1 MSLGKKLNTQVNRVF
16 FKVLSSWS
24 FFLKVN
30 SCGSWN
36 PTWRTKCGAVLAY
49 RYMGEFLLFSYPYME
64 LWRSSLMFRSFVYRY
79 TRTQPKM
86 SYHSYFPAS
95 KICQKDSPHQNVFKL
110 TFSQRSFYVFRKDRQ
125 CKFIFLL
132 SPSLDLINII
142 SVRALEV
149 MKVAGQTLQR
159 SWRTTLADG
168 SYLQPWMKEIL
179 EQSVI
184 LFNPFMFCFY
194 LEQKYPVH
202 YEWRITSL
210 CLT

>member
-1 MSLGKKLNTQVNRVF
+1 MNRVF

-24 FFLKVN
+24 FFFKGKRLWVLKSNMVD
-30 SCGSWN
+30 
-36 PTWRTKCGAVLAY
+36 
-49 RYMGEFLLFSYPYME
+49 
-64 LWRSSLMFRSFVYRY
+64 
-79 TRTQPKM
+79 KM

-149 MKVAGQTLQR
+149 MKVASETLQR
-159 SWRTTLADG
+159 SWRTTLAAG
-168 SYLQPWMKEIL
+168 TYLQPWMKEIL

-184 LFNPFMFCFY
+184 LFNPFMFVFILSRSILYIMNEELPPCVSLKLGYFAFAGKK
-194 LEQKYPVH
+194 LQ
-202 YEWRITSL
+202 SL
-210 CLT
+210 CDWRWCHGWQFDVCCHGCW